1 MLVHLNKSL
10 HALQVSKV
18 IYLHLYRTGSKRYL
32 YICQKKQLFETYT
45 ESSLST
51 NHTDHTC
58 IMMIDIN
65 IRQNKEANFED
76 VFFSI

>member
-1 MLVHLNKSL
+1 MYFS
-10 HALQVSKV
+10 
-18 IYLHLYRTGSKRYL
+18 
-32 YICQKKQLFETYT
+32 LFETYT

-76 VFFSI
+76 VFFSLITKFTLESGSY